1 MPSPNKEREMSNAI
15 LNAVEYVVNEANA
28 AEDVG
33 DERAYQLDS
42 RPLAFALPLSHT
54 DVWRVLGALVLEST
68 SVLPGDSRWG
78 RR

>member
-1 MPSPNKEREMSNAI
+1 MLTDPTRVNRAMR
-15 LNAVEYVVNEANA
+15 LYVELSKTNQ
-28 AEDVG
+28 D
-33 DERAYQLDS
+33 DPYQLDS

-54 DVWRVLGALVLEST
+54 DDWRALGALVLEST